1 MSSMEVEASLPGPVC
16 SHTEWDPLEEVI
28 VGSLDGASVPPWHVV
43 ERARGLTG
51 VAGVA
56 LRALAGRRYPWI
68 LRRNAQRELDGLV
81 RLLESEGVRVRR
93 PDPMDFTRRAETP
106 FWSST
111 GFCAASPRDL
121 LMVVGDQLIE
131 AASPWRARY
140 FEGYVYR
147 SLLKEYFRGGARWTA
162 APKPQL
168 SDALYDADYSPPRP
182 GEAPRHVINEWEPVF
197 ETADFARCGAPARTE
212 DREGRAEPA
221 APVLLDVGGLVEELV
236 LQQQRGEGEG
246 ERRERARV
254 IAVAHPEEHQRR
266 EGRDVE
272 RRARE
277 GDGFPARPRGV
288 APPRGERRRR
298 RREREGRDGRREREG
313 REGERREGARE
324 GARALAQQGVLAG
337 VAVHLPIG
345 DRVEQVPEGED
356 ARARAD
362 RRERAPRRVAERVRP
377 REARERQREEMR
389 PLPRARVGQPARDHR
404 LSPRRPLSAFAAAIT
419 AAHAPRAKKVFTDT
433 LGASVRTW
441 CHQRLGSRR
450 VSPGPRSTVSGRT
463 RARRG
468 KRRRSIASGSTRL
481 PLGSEDQGAAG

>member
-106 FWSST
+106 FWKST

-197 ETADFARCGAPARTE
+197 EAADFARCG
-212 DREGRAEPA
+212 
-221 APVLLDVGGLVEELV
+221 
-236 LQQQRGEGEG
+236 
-246 ERRERARV
+246 
-254 IAVAHPEEHQRR
+254 
-266 EGRDVE
+266 RDLFVTLGNATN
-272 RRARE
+272 R
-277 GDGFPARPRGV
+277 
-288 APPRGERRRR
+288 
-298 RREREGRDGRREREG
+298 
-313 REGERREGARE
+313 
-324 GARALAQQGVLAG
+324 AG
-337 VAVHLPIG
+337 VAWLRRHLGPGYAIHEVPSRCATPMHIDTSFIPLRPGVAMVNTAFVDPDALPKALRGWEIHPGPPPDPIPG
-345 DRVEQVPEGED
+345 LHGSYLSLVSEYIHLNVLSLD
-356 ARARAD
+356 ARRVVVERSQVTLQSAL
-362 RRERAPRRVAERVRP
+362 RRWGFEPIPCDFMHYRVFGGGFHCATVDVR
-377 REARERQREEMR
+377 
-389 PLPRARVGQPARDHR
+389 
-404 LSPRRPLSAFAAAIT
+404 
-419 AAHAPRAKKVFTDT
+419 
-433 LGASVRTW
+433 
-441 CHQRLGSRR
+441 
-450 VSPGPRSTVSGRT
+450 
-463 RARRG
+463 RRG
-468 KRRRSIASGSTRL
+468 
-481 PLGSEDQGAAG
+481 PLERYCEG